1 MEISIVELLLVSL
14 SRSLAGLLLSPPL
27 THTVLCSAH
36 SIIHQLTDAPRGAE
50 RKGRGEA
57 EGQGEGG
64 GVGGQMHIS
73 SLYCCSLLAPSPHLF
88 SKVTIPSSSSFH
100 LHPE

>member
-57 EGQGEGG
+57 RVGV
-64 GVGGQMHIS
+64 VGGRCIS
-73 SLYCCSLLAPSPHLF
+73 PPFTVAPCLPPPL
-88 SKVTIPSSSSFH
+88 ISFQK
-100 LHPE
+100 